1 MGPIRIWSH
10 VMRLKLVQNKPRKTQ
25 LDPPP
30 HQNFQQVIVGDSKKF
45 AISERQPMITL
56 FEAGTLFEKVL
67 RISLYVTDV
76 TIAKLYVTYSFVN
89 RGKWSKIS
97 SGKLSNIAPSVKFSN
112 SEGGGE
118 GGC

>member
-1 MGPIRIWSH
+1 MGPIRIWTH

-112 SEGGGE
+112 SEGGE